1 MQNYRPA
8 AADEEPDAG
17 DSSISGVAEAYRAEQ
32 TDGVVHLVDA
42 DAETVVSLLP
52 SSGNV
57 TFEMRIKG
65 HNVLRFPYESVD
77 DFRARDARGMV
88 GIPFLGPWANR
99 LDELAFYANGRRY
112 AFDMGIGNIRG
123 ELPIHG
129 FLTTTDRWRVVEVDA
144 DAHGA
149 RVTSRLEFYKDPAWM
164 KQFPFA
170 HTVQMTHRLAGGVLE
185 VATRIENLSFEAMP
199 VAVGFHPYVELTD
212 SARDEWTIS
221 VGAKTRWVLAP
232 GKVPTGETE
241 PIERFFPDPHAVPL
255 KEYELDDVFGDL
267 ERDGSGRAAMSVAGK
282 RQRVDVVFGPNFKA
296 AVVYAPRDRNFICFE
311 PMAGITDSMNLAQ
324 RGLYHELQTIA
335 PSGTWEERFWVRPS
349 GFASGA
355 HTETRSTRSNGAE

>member
-1 MQNYRPA
+1 MPNCRLGA
-8 AADEEPDAG
+8 AGAAQDAE

-32 TDGVVHLVDA
+32 IDGVVHLADA
-42 DAETVVSLLP
+42 AAETVVSVLP

-57 TFEMRIKG
+57 TFEMRVKG
-65 HNVLRFPYESVD
+65 HNVLRFPYASVD
-77 DFRARDARGMV
+77 DFRARDVRGMV

-99 LDELAFYANGRRY
+99 LDEHAFYANGRRY

-129 FLTTTDRWRVVEVDA
+129 FLTTTDRWCVVEVNA
-144 DAHGA
+144 DAQRA
-149 RVTSRLEFYKDPAWM
+149 WVTSRLEFYRDPAWM

-170 HTVQMTHRLAGGVLE
+170 HTVEMTHRLAGGVLE

-199 VAVGFHPYVELTD
+199 VAVGFHPYFELTD

-241 PIERFFPDPHAVPL
+241 PIERRFPDRHAVPL
-255 KEYELDDVFGDL
+255 KEYDLDDLFGDL
-267 ERDGSGRAAMSVAGK
+267 ERDAAGHAAMSVAGT
-282 RQRVDVVFGPNFKA
+282 RQRVDVVFGPKFKA

-311 PMAGITDSMNLAQ
+311 PMAGVTDSMNLAQ
-324 RGLYHELQTIA
+324 RGLYHELQSIP
-335 PSGTWEERFWVRPS
+335 PSGTWEERFWVRAS
-349 GFASGA
+349 GF
-355 HTETRSTRSNGAE
+355 